1 MTLLNTKRTPLFAG
15 NWKLNVLPSQTKKL
29 VQELSAS
36 IKPTNEFEVA
46 VCPVFVCLP
55 AANDALKG
63 TSIKLGAQDV
73 YHEKEGAFTGE
84 VSSEFLKE
92 VGCEYVI
99 IGHSER
105 RQYFSETDESVN
117 KKTKAVQTAGLVP
130 ITCVGETLQERESN
144 QTFKVIEKQIRDGLK
159 GLDAA
164 KPLVIAYEPV
174 WAIGTGKTATPAQAN
189 EVHVFIR
196 KLLQEVFSADY
207 AAKTRILYGG
217 SVKPENSAELMS
229 QSDIDGAL
237 VGGASLKAD
246 SFSKIIYSAHPVSA
260 GTVGKA

>member
-1 MTLLNTKRTPLFAG
+1 MSVLNTKRTPLFAG

-29 VQELSAS
+29 IQELSAS
-36 IKPTNEFEVA
+36 IKPSNDFEVA

-55 AANDALKG
+55 IANDALKG
-63 TSIKLGAQDV
+63 TGLKLGAQDV

-105 RQYFSETDESVN
+105 RQFFSETDASVN
-117 KKTKAVQTAGLVP
+117 KKTIAVQNTGLVP

-144 QTFKVIEKQIRDGLK
+144 QTFKVIEKQIREGLK
-159 GLDAA
+159 GLDAS

-196 KLLQEVFSADY
+196 KLLQEIFSADY
-207 AAKTRILYGG
+207 ATKTRILYGG
-217 SVKPENSAELMS
+217 SVKPDNSAELMS

-260 GTVGKA
+260 